1 MREHSPDAAGFQA
14 EQQTGS
20 SHMHTSTP
28 IYVLSEDHI
37 ASSPHRELQKGGR
50 TCVRHV
56 QSTYSDEDDPCM
68 SDAGVPSDSLTR
80 LRISRSGARPPS
92 KSFESSPFSFGSSCE
107 QQPILQT
114 EKAESDHDSLYGAPS
129 DSLERLRIVRRAAS
143 ARSSKRKG
151 WPVQGL

>member
-14 EQQTGS
+14 EQRTGS
-20 SHMHTSTP
+20 SHMHESTP
-28 IYVLSEDHI
+28 TDVLSEDHI
-37 ASSPHRELQKGGR
+37 ASSPHRELQRGGR
-50 TCVRHV
+50 TWVRHV

-107 QQPILQT
+107 QQT

-129 DSLERLRIVRRAAS
+129 ESLKRLQIARRAAS
-143 ARSSKRKG
+143 ARS
-151 WPVQGL
+151 